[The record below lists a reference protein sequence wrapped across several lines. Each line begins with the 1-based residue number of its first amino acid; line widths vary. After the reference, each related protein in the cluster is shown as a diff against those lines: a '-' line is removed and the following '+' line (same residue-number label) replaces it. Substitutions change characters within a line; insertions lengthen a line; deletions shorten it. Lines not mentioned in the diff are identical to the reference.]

1 MIKLFGKIRYH
12 WQPELSWAII
22 YWSIAIAPIFIGLSL
37 LYERTE
43 IPSQVFVLFAIFIVL
58 VGIGFHRYFVIE
70 EDGYLRIVSFNFLR
84 RSKFPI
90 EDIAKIE
97 VTKSSVTIKFNNNHE
112 RIFYMRKW
120 PKKYFLDALAIEP
133 KFKGEVELLDNLIK
147 MDYFECYRYDKKSS
161 YKIVR
166 ALVGHD
172 LTAKTVS

>member
-84 RSKFPI
+84 RSTFPI

-97 VTKSSVTIKFNNNHE
+97 VTNSSVTI
-112 RIFYMRKW
+112 
-120 PKKYFLDALAIEP
+120 
-133 KFKGEVELLDNLIK
+133 
-147 MDYFECYRYDKKSS
+147 
-161 YKIVR
+161 
-166 ALVGHD
+166 
-172 LTAKTVS
+172 

>member
-120 PKKYFLDALAIEP
+120 PKKYFLDALAM
-133 KFKGEVELLDNLIK
+133 NLNLREKWSFSI
-147 MDYFECYRYDKKSS
+147 
-161 YKIVR
+161 I
-166 ALVGHD
+166 
-172 LTAKTVS
+172 

>member
-147 MDYFECYRYDKKSS
+147 MDYFECYRYDKKLLQNRKSF
-161 YKIVR
+161 
-166 ALVGHD
+166 GG
-172 LTAKTVS
+172 T

>member
-147 MDYFECYRYDKKSS
+147 MDYFECYRYD
-161 YKIVR
+161 
-166 ALVGHD
+166 GG
-172 LTAKTVS
+172 T

>member
-133 KFKGEVELLDNLIK
+133 NLREKWSFSI
-147 MDYFECYRYDKKSS
+147 
-161 YKIVR
+161 I
-166 ALVGHD
+166 
-172 LTAKTVS
+172 

>member
-120 PKKYFLDALAIEP
+120 PKKYFLDA
-133 KFKGEVELLDNLIK
+133 
-147 MDYFECYRYDKKSS
+147 
-161 YKIVR
+161 
-166 ALVGHD
+166 
-172 LTAKTVS
+172 

>member
-43 IPSQVFVLFAIFIVL
+43 IPSQLFVLFAIFIVL

-84 RSKFPI
+84 RTKFPI

-133 KFKGEVELLDNLIK
+133 TFKGEVELLDNLIK
-147 MDYFECYRYDKKSS
+147 MDYFECYRYDKK
-161 YKIVR
+161 
-166 ALVGHD
+166 AL
-172 LTAKTVS
+172 TKS

>member
-84 RSKFPI
+84 RTKFPI

-120 PKKYFLDALAIEP
+120 PKKYFLDALAIE
-133 KFKGEVELLDNLIK
+133 
-147 MDYFECYRYDKKSS
+147 
-161 YKIVR
+161 
-166 ALVGHD
+166 
-172 LTAKTVS
+172 

>member
-120 PKKYFLDALAIEP
+120 PKKYF
-133 KFKGEVELLDNLIK
+133 
-147 MDYFECYRYDKKSS
+147 
-161 YKIVR
+161 
-166 ALVGHD
+166 
-172 LTAKTVS
+172 

>member
-84 RSKFPI
+84 RTKFPI

-133 KFKGEVELLDNLIK
+133 TFKGEVELLD
-147 MDYFECYRYDKKSS
+147 
-161 YKIVR
+161 
-166 ALVGHD
+166 
-172 LTAKTVS
+172 

>member
-133 KFKGEVELLDNLIK
+133 KFKGEVELLDN
-147 MDYFECYRYDKKSS
+147 
-161 YKIVR
+161 
-166 ALVGHD
+166 
-172 LTAKTVS
+172 

>member
-120 PKKYFLDALAIEP
+120 PKKYFL
-133 KFKGEVELLDNLIK
+133 V
-147 MDYFECYRYDKKSS
+147 
-161 YKIVR
+161 V
-166 ALVGHD
+166 
-172 LTAKTVS
+172 

>member
-133 KFKGEVELLDNLIK
+133 KFKGEV
-147 MDYFECYRYDKKSS
+147 
-161 YKIVR
+161 
-166 ALVGHD
+166 
-172 LTAKTVS
+172 